1 MEKHC
6 LVRLNSS
13 TAMLIGGYNREE
25 GGYRNTFFYDFNSET
40 FTKGPDS
47 LEHRENHACGVIRD
61 TGDGSMIVVAVGGS
75 SHTSS
80 SSELFFEGKLQTC
93 DWNVN
98 DNDGNVNTFRNRR
111 MDNWTWDTKPSNLQT
126 RRNHSCWR
134 RAIYCRWRRV
144 LGWHGS
150 WALVQCAV
158 WVTVHKQSLRM
169 DPDGTEAHVWSS
181 RSCAHVDSRFPCLL
195 WAA

>member
-1 MEKHC
+1 MTGGLVTDPIFQRWSTTEFVSPDGSSYYGPDLPYAMEKHC

-111 MDNWTWDTKPSNLQT
+111 MDNWT
-126 RRNHSCWR
+126 
-134 RAIYCRWRRV
+134 
-144 LGWHGS
+144 
-150 WALVQCAV
+150 
-158 WVTVHKQSLRM
+158 
-169 DPDGTEAHVWSS
+169 
-181 RSCAHVDSRFPCLL
+181 
-195 WAA
+195 